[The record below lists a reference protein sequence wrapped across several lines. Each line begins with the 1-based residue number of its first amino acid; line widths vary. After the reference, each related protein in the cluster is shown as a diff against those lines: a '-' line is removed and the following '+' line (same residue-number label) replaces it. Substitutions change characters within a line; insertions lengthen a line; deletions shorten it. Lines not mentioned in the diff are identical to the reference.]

1 MTTADRIKDL
11 ANKLNEEA
19 GYYGAYI
26 DELLML
32 RGQTFGEF
40 RKKAVE
46 IDSRYPK
53 INKEVMPMLL
63 GFLMRDEFDSL
74 YKPLN

>member
-1 MTTADRIKDL
+1 MTTAERIREL
-11 ANKLNEEA
+11 AYKLNEEA
-19 GYYGAYI
+19 DYYGAYI
-26 DELLML
+26 DELLPL

-53 INKEVMPMLL
+53 INKEVMPILL

>member
-1 MTTADRIKDL
+1 MTTAERIKEL

-19 GYYGAYI
+19 EYYGAYI
-26 DELLML
+26 DELL
-32 RGQTFGEF
+32 TFKELTLGEF
-40 RKKAVE
+40 QKKAVE

-53 INKEVMPMLL
+53 ITKEVMPMLL

>member
-19 GYYGAYI
+19 SYYGAYI
-26 DELLML
+26 DELLTL

-40 RKKAVE
+40 QKKAVE

>member
-1 MTTADRIKDL
+1 MATAERIKDL

-19 GYYGAYI
+19 DYYGAYI
-26 DELLML
+26 DELLTL

-63 GFLMRDEFDSL
+63 RFLMRDEFDSL